1 MIGNNE
7 NVIIS
12 HEIGFASLVFMK
24 VEHEIYAKEV
34 SMNLILLIIIAQL
47 RSPIAT
53 CTQGSEAQIVWGREH
68 R

>member
-34 SMNLILLIIIAQL
+34 SMNLILLINTKTAELNGNFRCI
-47 RSPIAT
+47 
-53 CTQGSEAQIVWGREH
+53 
-68 R
+68 